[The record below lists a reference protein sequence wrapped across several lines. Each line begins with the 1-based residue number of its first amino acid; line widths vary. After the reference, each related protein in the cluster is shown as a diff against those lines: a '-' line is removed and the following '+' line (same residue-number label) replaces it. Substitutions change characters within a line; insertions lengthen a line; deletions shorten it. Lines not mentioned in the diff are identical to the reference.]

1 MEKKVRIHYCAKE
14 NTDAKWTHFN
24 LHLIKLQKLQIAAG
38 AAIADSKPQLTIAPP
53 NRSGASPSQYHHITI
68 SQSSYWGTRKLI
80 TFIGRHRRVGRCLL
94 AVNRKNDVQNSLEIL
109 QIAAVVCNQLN
120 GQFKAKGKVD
130 G

>member
-1 MEKKVRIHYCAKE
+1 
-14 NTDAKWTHFN
+14 
-24 LHLIKLQKLQIAAG
+24 
-38 AAIADSKPQLTIAPP
+38 
-53 NRSGASPSQYHHITI
+53 
-68 SQSSYWGTRKLI
+68 
-80 TFIGRHRRVGRCLL
+80 VGRCLL